1 MKPAT
6 NYIIFLTAVVF
17 LSFCLSGCKKEEPA
31 PNNNT
36 ANQLSPSEASPTL
49 AERTEKTTENDAS
62 LILEQV
68 DEVPAEQTEIPSQ
81 EGTTE
86 MMDNPQYLSWAKF
99 GVGTKVVFEHTVESE
114 GTVEKSI
121 ITQTLTEVTPD
132 SITCKIT
139 HQNSSTNEQD
149 SQETPEFLQTI
160 PAKVPAGTPPMKPYD
175 MPGVKI
181 LEQKEEVLTVGEKAL
196 KTRFTKYESSWPG
209 MDEVVDVY
217 TVTTT
222 VWESDEVP
230 GNTVRME
237 TFANTGEKSTI
248 SLIQFETN

>member
-36 ANQLSPSEASPTL
+36 ANQLSPSEASPTP
-49 AERTEKTTENDAS
+49 AELTEKTTENDTS

-68 DEVPAEQTEIPSQ
+68 DEVPAEQTELPSQ

-86 MMDNPQYLSWAKF
+86 MIDNPQYLSWAKF
-99 GVGTKVVFEHTVESE
+99 GVGTKVVFENTVESE
-114 GTVEKSI
+114 GTVQKSI
-121 ITQTLTEVTPD
+121 FTQTLTEVTPD

-139 HQNSSTNEQD
+139 HQNSSTTEQD

-160 PAKVPAGTPPMKPYD
+160 PAKVPAGTPIKPD
-175 MPGVKI
+175 DIPGVKI

-196 KTRFTKYESSWPG
+196 KTRFTKYEMPAGDEENVFSS
-209 MDEVVDVY
+209 
-217 TVTTT
+217 TTT

-237 TFANTGEKSTI
+237 IFTNMGESSSKTTI
-248 SLIQFETN
+248 SLMQFETN